1 MDLLASAAIVLV
13 GAFVFFAFLP
23 VGLFGALATSPGW
36 RYGVLAFG
44 AALLVLVWVLAS
56 GRGDG
61 QPAVVV
67 GSKYGGTDELAETD
81 GALAGLW
88 LRSMLLHAGA
98 GVVLTWLGVT
108 LINLRNKRRRGD

>member
-1 MDLLASAAIVLV
+1 MDFFASVAIVLV
-13 GAFVFFAFLP
+13 GAFLFLAFVP

-36 RYGVLAFG
+36 RFGVMAFG
-44 AALLVLVWVLAS
+44 VGLLELVWLLAS

-67 GSKYGGTDELAETD
+67 GSRYGGSDELADTD
-81 GALAGLW
+81 GARAGLW

-98 GVVLTWLGVT
+98 GVVVAWLLVT
-108 LINLRNKRRRGD
+108 LINLRNKKRAA

>member
-1 MDLLASAAIVLV
+1 MDFLASVAIVLV
-13 GAFVFFAFLP
+13 GAFLFLAFAP

-36 RYGVLAFG
+36 RYGVMAFG
-44 AALLVLVWVLAS
+44 VGLLALVWLLAS

-67 GSKYGGTDELAETD
+67 GSRYGGSDELADTD

-98 GVVLTWLGVT
+98 GVVVAWLLVT
-108 LINLRNKRRRGD
+108 LINLRNKKRAA

>member
-1 MDLLASAAIVLV
+1 MDFLASVAIVLV
-13 GAFVFFAFLP
+13 GAFLFFAFLP
-23 VGLFGALATSPGW
+23 VGLFGALARSPGW
-36 RYGVLAFG
+36 RFGVMAFG
-44 AALLVLVWVLAS
+44 VALLTLVWLLAS

-98 GVVLTWLGVT
+98 GVVVAWLMVT
-108 LINLRNKRRRGD
+108 LINLRNKQRTA

>member
-1 MDLLASAAIVLV
+1 MDFLASVAIVLV
-13 GAFVFFAFLP
+13 GAFLFFAFVP

-36 RYGVLAFG
+36 RFGVMAFG
-44 AALLVLVWVLAS
+44 VVLLALVWLLAS

-67 GSKYGGTDELAETD
+67 GSRHGGLDDLADTD

-98 GVVLTWLGVT
+98 GVVVAWLLVT
-108 LINLRNKRRRGD
+108 LINLRNSSRGD